1 MKRKL
6 FTVGLKSFFLL
17 DVAAALATSAAL
29 VDGALAGLVLL
40 PIPMLLGM
48 VAVEITAWAAG

>member
-6 FTVGLKSFFLL
+6 IKAALKSFFLL
-17 DVAAALATSAAL
+17 DLSAAL
-29 VDGALAGLVLL
+29 LASATLVDGVLAGIALL

-48 VAVEITAWAAG
+48 IAVEITAWAVG